1 MLGRIHTLRTQQPAL
16 PVPTKRDNAKLNI
29 KVNKIPATLQFLN
42 GFTTNGPPFIC
53 YKNELWTMEI
63 ILIINHEEEKAQ
75 I

>member
-29 KVNKIPATLQFLN
+29 KINKIPATLQFLT

-53 YKNELWTMEI
+53 YKNELYLEI
-63 ILIINHEEEKAQ
+63 ISIINHKEEKAQ